1 MMPQGPAPS
10 AKGASR
16 LPPLWAESA
25 GEGESATVG
34 AARPVVN
41 DASFRRPSRGAQLVY
56 MKDLLR
62 ELVVR
67 DMKIRYEG
75 TALGFAWML
84 AKPLLFV
91 GVFFF
96 VFQVVLA
103 LDTPRFTSFS
113 FIGILV
119 YTWFQSA
126 LGDASFVAFSNRE
139 LVRRPQF
146 RVAVLPLVAVM
157 TNMVHFLLSLP
168 VLTVVLL
175 LGGSEPSV
183 ALLALPLVVLIQF
196 LLTAGLAYLTA
207 AASVLFRD
215 IGHLLNVVLTAFFFV
230 CPIFY
235 GADRVP
241 AEFQAIYRLNPLVAL
256 LESYRN
262 PLLHGLP
269 PDWGSLMT
277 VAAVAVLLAAVGYTV
292 FERAR
297 HRFVEEL

>member
-1 MMPQGPAPS
+1 MMQQGPTPSEDASGVRRLWPETARDYGS
-10 AKGASR
+10 AKHD
-16 LPPLWAESA
+16 
-25 GEGESATVG
+25 
-34 AARPVVN
+34 AARPLVGNVLPT
-41 DASFRRPSRGAQLVY
+41 RPSTSSQLVY
-56 MKDLLR
+56 LKDLLR

-75 TALGFAWML
+75 TVLGFAWML

-96 VFQVVLA
+96 VFQMVLA
-103 LDTPRFTSFS
+103 LDIPRFTSFA
-113 FIGILV
+113 FVGILV

-126 LGDASFVAFSNRE
+126 LTDASFVALSNRE

-146 RVAVLPLVAVM
+146 RVAILPLVTVM

-168 VLTVVLL
+168 VLVLVLL
-175 LGGSEPSV
+175 LGGSKPST
-183 ALLALPLVVLIQF
+183 ALLTLPLVALIQF
-196 LLTAGLAYLTA
+196 LLTAGLAYLAA

-215 IGHLLNVVLTAFFFV
+215 IGHLLSVVLSVFFFV

-235 GADRVP
+235 DASQVP
-241 AEFQAIYRLNPLVAL
+241 AEFQTVYRLNPLVAL

-277 VAAVAVLLAAVGYTV
+277 VAAVAVLLAVVGYAV
-292 FERAR
+292 FERTR
-297 HRFVEEL
+297 YRFVEEL

>member
-1 MMPQGPAPS
+1 MSEVVKPSVKTLPFGPEM
-10 AKGASR
+10 K
-16 LPPLWAESA
+16 
-25 GEGESATVG
+25 
-34 AARPVVN
+34 AARLIYG
-41 DASFRRPSRGAQLVY
+41 R
-56 MKDLLR
+56 DLLR

-75 TALGFAWML
+75 TLLGFAWML

-96 VFQVVLA
+96 VFQTVLA
-103 LDTPRFTSFS
+103 IETPRFTSFA

-126 LGDASFVAFSNRE
+126 LVDASFVAIRNRQ

-157 TNMVHFLLSLP
+157 TNLLHFLLSLP
-168 VLTVVLL
+168 ILIVVLL
-175 LGGSEPSV
+175 LGGSEPSA
-183 ALLALPLVVLIQF
+183 ALLALPLVIVIQF
-196 LLTAGLAYLTA
+196 VLTAGLAYLAA

-215 IGHLLNVVLTAFFFV
+215 IGHLLGVVLTAFFFV
-230 CPIFY
+230 SPIFY
-235 GADRVP
+235 EAQRVP
-241 AEFQAIYRLNPLVAL
+241 AEFQTFYRLNPLVSL

-262 PLLHGLP
+262 PLLHHAP

-277 VAAVAVLLAAVGYTV
+277 VAAIALLLALVGCTV
-292 FERAR
+292 FERVS
-297 HRFVEEL
+297 HRFAEEL